1 MSVYYYYYY
10 YHHHHRPTPL
20 ETVGL
25 CVPNRNFRELSCL
38 MLSVNVEPVFQL
50 DSLLR
55 HMPSAVLLLYRV

>member
-1 MSVYYYYYY
+1 MGVYYYYYY
-10 YHHHHRPTPL
+10 YCPTRL

-38 MLSVNVEPVFQL
+38 MLSVNVEPVLAL

-55 HMPSAVLLLYRV
+55 HMPLGVLLLYSMEV